1 VFERLDCMRERFGMR
16 NRVERFFKYLKEGLY
31 KMSIRNHIQGITNTL
46 IWTLS
51 KNEVKNAYMRV
62 QGLIIYES

>member
-1 VFERLDCMRERFGMR
+1 MRERFGMR
-16 NRVERFFKYLKEGLY
+16 NRVERFFKYPNEGLY

-51 KNEVKNAYMRV
+51 KMK
-62 QGLIIYES
+62 